1 MPFEIY
7 SMSQGTSFNTMIRML
22 AVIILLLLP
31 PAAAAPAEIAA
42 AQKRDHQQGNC
53 FFARLGRPDK
63 NGLALQLA
71 NNYDP
76 NFNIT
81 SVTSNFSLHYDHG
94 LLWDNVRSG
103 NKELKLEGVLGAL
116 VRPDVRL
123 MLSIGMLYAYYP
135 DLAFSKR
142 IKSYVEAGIGGI
154 YTDYRVDGA
163 AYRLNFNPQL
173 GIGAVLPS
181 DDGGAGFIGFRLH
194 HISNGRT
201 NSDNQGVNS
210 LLIQVGRYF

>member
-1 MPFEIY
+1 
-7 SMSQGTSFNTMIRML
+7 MIRFFS
-22 AVIILLLLP
+22 VIIMLLLMHLSSTV
-31 PAAAAPAEIAA
+31 AAPVEITAAE
-42 AQKRDHQQGNC
+42 KQGRNQGSG
-53 FFARLGRPDK
+53 FFQRLGRPDK

-81 SVTSNFSLHYDHG
+81 SVTTNFSLHYDHG
-94 LLWDNVRSG
+94 QLWDDVRSG

-123 MLSIGMLYAYYP
+123 MVSIGMLYAYYP
-135 DLAFSKR
+135 DLVDTKGFR
-142 IKSYVEAGIGGI
+142 PYVEAGIGGI

-173 GIGAVLPS
+173 GIGAVIPFE
-181 DDGGAGFIGFRLH
+181 DGGSGFLGFRLH